1 LSPHAAVPRA
11 LLAFVIGAILPAF
24 SETAF
29 AQTAPPADG
38 RGPDGR
44 RGPIEIYD
52 DHVLAQARLT
62 LPAASPFTIPP
73 GTWSVDVSVLWSN
86 SFSWTQD
93 VAGEEP
99 ADRRFL
105 MDGETLTLA
114 ATLRRGVGRHV
125 DLGLRI
131 LLQHRGGGTLDPF
144 IDVWHRIFRLNDAA
158 RPSFLRNAFRVE
170 GLTTA
175 GDRFEWVD
183 ATGTALGDVE
193 VNGRW
198 RLIDGGDD
206 SASAALVGRLSLP
219 TATAPYAG
227 TGLGGG
233 AQIVVARPV
242 GRTTDVYLGAGFTVQ
257 DPGPVRGLE
266 YERVR
271 GQGFAAFEWRPW
283 RPVSLIAE
291 TSIATRLVK
300 NIDSYPGTHWLVN
313 LEARIDLAERWRLD
327 LGLTENLIDQQS
339 TTDLGLYFGVG
350 WRQ

>member
-1 LSPHAAVPRA
+1 LSSNAVVPRA
-11 LLAFVIGAILPAF
+11 LLAVVSCAIVPAL
-24 SETAF
+24 SEPVF
-29 AQTAPPADG
+29 AQPAPPADG
-38 RGPDGR
+38 RGPAAR

-62 LPAASPFTIPP
+62 LPAVSPFTVPP
-73 GTWSVDVSVLWSN
+73 GTWRFDVSVLWSN

-105 MDGETLTLA
+105 MDGETFTVA
-114 ATLRRGVGRHV
+114 ATLRRGIGRHV

-131 LLQHRGGGTLDPF
+131 PLQHRSGGTLDPF
-144 IDVWHRIFRLNDAA
+144 IDVWHRLFRLNDAA

-175 GDRFEWVD
+175 GSRFEWTE
-183 ATGTALGDVE
+183 ATGTGLGDIE

-198 RLIDGGDD
+198 RMVDGGDG
-206 SASAALVGRLSLP
+206 SLSAALVGRLSVP
-219 TATAPYAG
+219 TASGPYRGSGPGAGAQLVVTAP
-227 TGLGGG
+227 L
-233 AQIVVARPV
+233 
-242 GRTTDVYLGAGFTVQ
+242 GRTADVYLGAGLTVQ

-266 YERVR
+266 YERAR

-291 TSIATRLVK
+291 TNIATRLVK
-300 NIDSYPGTHWLVN
+300 NIDSYPGVHWLVN
-313 LEARIDLAERWRLD
+313 LEVRIDLGERLRLD

-350 WRQ
+350 WRP